1 MPVKHDLYQDLS
13 CTKEV
18 VQQKRANDPH
28 LNALLDKYSVVD
40 NQVLSAEAQA
50 LGDDDVRKLKEKR
63 LSIKDEIS
71 KSLNGSVSR

>member
-13 CTKEV
+13 CSREV

-28 LNALLDKYSVVD
+28 LNALLDKYSDID
-40 NQVLSAEAQA
+40 NQVLKAEASAQ
-50 LGDDDVRKLKEKR
+50 GDDDVRKLKEKR

-71 KSLNGSVSR
+71 QNLNGSART

>member
-28 LNALLDKYSVVD
+28 LNALLDKYSAVD
-40 NQVLSAEAQA
+40 KQVLSAVAQA
-50 LGDDDVRKLKEKR
+50 LGDDDVRKLKEQR
-63 LSIKDEIS
+63 LLIKDEITR
-71 KSLNGSVSR
+71 SLNGSASR

>member
-13 CTKEV
+13 CTREV

-28 LNALLDKYSVVD
+28 LNALLDKYSVID
-40 NQVLSAEAQA
+40 DLVLKAEASAQ
-50 LGDDDVRKLKEKR
+50 GDDDVRKLKEKR

-71 KSLNGSVSR
+71 KNLNGSART

>member
-13 CTKEV
+13 CSREV

-28 LNALLDKYSVVD
+28 LNALLDKYSVID
-40 NQVLSAEAQA
+40 DLVLKAEASAQ
-50 LGDDDVRKLKEKR
+50 GDDDVRKLKEKR

-71 KSLNGSVSR
+71 QNLNGSART

>member
-13 CTKEV
+13 CSREV

-28 LNALLDKYSVVD
+28 LNALLDKYSVID
-40 NQVLSAEAQA
+40 DLVLKAEASSQ
-50 LGDDDVRKLKEKR
+50 GDDDVRKLKEKR

-71 KSLNGSVSR
+71 QNLNGSART